1 MIKAPLA
8 ARLRPKTFDDIVGQ
22 RHLFAP
28 GAMFRRMVEEDKL
41 SSIILFGPA
50 GTGKTTVGEVIA
62 THTDSKFVKLNATSA
77 TVGTIRKEA
86 KLANSLNKR
95 VVLFV
100 DEVHRFT
107 KTQQDVLLPFVEDG
121 VIILI
126 GATTENPFHTISSA
140 LVSRSQL
147 FELEP
152 LSFRDLIALLV
163 RAAVYYRENGRKFR
177 IDNEAVRYIAKVACG
192 DARKA
197 ISILEVVVECS
208 EGEDITLEIVQ
219 ELAPSKYMVFNRKGT
234 EHFDLASAYQ
244 GSIQASDPD
253 AAVYWLAKWLES
265 GEDPRYIARRLMVSA
280 SEDAAG
286 TPEAA
291 AVAHNAYVAACEIG
305 RPECDIVL
313 AHATVLTASA
323 PRDKSAANAIWAA
336 VADVKNKVDIWVPK
350 EMRDSHYSGAEKLG
364 HGAYKDGRKQ
374 DKYVGIT
381 KRYYFPR
388 SDDD

>member
-1 MIKAPLA
+1 MPITAPLA
-8 ARLRPKTFDDIVGQ
+8 ARLRPRTFDEIAGQ
-22 RHLFAP
+22 EHLFAP
-28 GAMFRRMVEEDKL
+28 GRMFRRMIEEDKL

-62 THTDSKFVKLNATSA
+62 SHTDSKFVKLNATSA
-77 TVGTIRKEA
+77 TVATIRKEA
-86 KLANSLNKR
+86 KLANSLGKR

-100 DEVHRFT
+100 DEVHRFS
-107 KTQQDVLLPFVEDG
+107 KTQQDVLLPYVEDG
-121 VIILI
+121 VIILV

-152 LSFRDLIALLV
+152 LSTRDLVKLIIRGIAHYKKERELTV
-163 RAAVYYRENGRKFR
+163 TPQAVK
-177 IDNEAVRYIAKVACG
+177 YIARVACG

-208 EGEDITLEIVQ
+208 DETHITEEIVQ

-253 AAVYWLAKWLES
+253 AAIYWLAKWLES

-286 TPEAA
+286 TPAAA

-305 RPECDIVL
+305 RPECDIIL

-323 PRDKSAANAIWAA
+323 PRDKSAARAIWAA
-336 VADVKNKVDIWVPK
+336 VSDVKNKVDIWVPK
-350 EMRDSHYSGAEKLG
+350 QMRDSHYPGADRLG

-374 DKYVGIT
+374 EEYVGI
-381 KRYYFPR
+381 KKQYYFPKE
-388 SDDD
+388 